1 MARAPQSVR
10 AALVAR
16 RPDVEQDT
24 RRSLGFVGW
33 GMAALPE
40 SQPGSLVIF
49 QVDDQLAQLFG
60 CQSIAEGALALT
72 QPELALAGA
81 PRGTN
86 I

>member
-1 MARAPQSVR
+1 VDGTRTAIGAGGLSRQASY
-10 AALVAR
+10 
-16 RPDVEQDT
+16 VEQDT

-33 GMAALPE
+33 VVAA
-40 SQPGSLVIF
+40 VY
-49 QVDDQLAQLFG
+49 